1 MFSPSVKGEQVHAR
15 RPRFLCAPWEVCSCC
30 EVSPETNTHAHT
42 HIFPNT
48 HTTHRHTYGGGM
60 STKYCHQSFLACL
73 SPTFFFTNNHYDE
86 FRASLWAKR
95 RKRIRREE
103 KLNCFLWPQDP
114 NWALEHY
121 RATYVLDHMLSLT
134 HKNFRLQCRKWWS
147 RLLIIPL
154 ISQWT
159 CCRTDVITGRNNR
172 LWVGTFPPCESEC
185 VCVCHRS

>member
-1 MFSPSVKGEQVHAR
+1 MHDLLIHTRTDTHIHTANCHYSKVWLCCASPVDCWCFPHLWKENKYMHAAPVFSALPGRYAAAAR
-15 RPRFLCAPWEVCSCC
+15 SLLRLI
-30 EVSPETNTHAHT
+30 HMHT

-121 RATYVLDHMLSLT
+121 RATYVLDHM
-134 HKNFRLQCRKWWS
+134 
-147 RLLIIPL
+147 
-154 ISQWT
+154 
-159 CCRTDVITGRNNR
+159 
-172 LWVGTFPPCESEC
+172 
-185 VCVCHRS
+185 